1 MMPET
6 LPPAARPTQKA
17 GVLIGGFLFLAVT
30 TYLVVTSI
38 GNAQVY
44 YLTIAELKRQAPDT
58 GQIVRVSG
66 SVEAGSIRWEEDQGV
81 LAFALVD
88 EGERLPVIYRG
99 LRPDMLRDEATAI
112 AEGRLGAD
120 GVFVAQSLSLKCPS
134 KYEAAATATAAR

>member
-1 MMPET
+1 M
-6 LPPAARPTQKA
+6 
-17 GVLIGGFLFLAVT
+17 LIGAFLFLAAIV
-30 TYLVVTSI
+30 YLVVTSI

-44 YLTIAELKRQAPDT
+44 YLTVAELKRQSPDT

-66 SVEAGSIRWEEDQGV
+66 SVEAGSIRWLEDQGV
-81 LAFALVD
+81 LAFVLVD
-88 EGERLPVIYRG
+88 GGERLSVIYRG
-99 LRPDMLRDEATAI
+99 LRPDMLRDEASAI